1 MAWEWHARQRAS
13 NGRYVCTPGRNATQL
28 HLRMRTEQAEVIRNM
43 AVRHKMSL
51 SDYVCWAVYT
61 AEQADRHERKR
72 FTGDHR

>member
-1 MAWEWHARQRAS
+1 MGWEFHARQRAS
-13 NGRYVCTPGRNATQL
+13 NGRYVCSPGRNATQL

-61 AEQADRHERKR
+61 AERHERAR